1 MQIKRSIKYK
11 TVLCIAITVFAVGT
25 VTALLSYHLN
35 KLRLKKSYIESTNSV
50 MEVTHNYLQDKL
62 TEIYRTSLAI
72 YSSSIQLKKSYSP
85 TARIQMCCRRI
96 FGVRTLNARFWLIK
110 MLRLPI
116 RQ

>member
-72 YSSSIQLKKSYSP
+72 YSSSV
-85 TARIQMCCRRI
+85 
-96 FGVRTLNARFWLIK
+96 FE
-110 MLRLPI
+110 MLYQDQFDYRDFNSCVI
-116 RQ
+116 I